1 MRLLRIALVLS
12 FFAGLP
18 GLLQAGLIGKTL
30 GKYAAAGAGIG
41 AFVGTAAATVPYLQS
56 RQPYDFYTGA
66 GAGLLAGASLG
77 FMLGIID
84 VSTRDWDEEPVQ
96 AGRPVFFAWAGPQ
109 GAALACRIQF

>member
-1 MRLLRIALVLS
+1 MRPLRIAFLAAFCLS
-12 FFAGLP
+12 LP
-18 GLLQAGLIGKTL
+18 GLAQAGLIGKAL

-41 AFVGTAAATVPYLQS
+41 AFVGAAAATVPYLQS

-77 FMLGIID
+77 FMLGIVD
-84 VSTRDWDEEPVQ
+84 VATRDWDEEPAQ
-96 AGRPVFFAWAGPQ
+96 AGRPLFFAWASPQ